1 MTRTNDLREHSRT
14 YRRAAA
20 TGLREALSK
29 LGSGEECEAD
39 VLLMTGAILDQ
50 LAMVETLARLR
61 SRTD

>member
-1 MTRTNDLREHSRT
+1 
-14 YRRAAA
+14 
-20 TGLREALSK
+20 LREALSK